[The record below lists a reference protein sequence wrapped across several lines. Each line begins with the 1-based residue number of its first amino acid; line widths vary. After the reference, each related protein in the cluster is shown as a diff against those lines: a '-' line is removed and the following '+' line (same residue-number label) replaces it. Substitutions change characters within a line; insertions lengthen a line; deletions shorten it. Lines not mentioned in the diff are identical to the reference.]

1 MAANTTH
8 LTAERKLAEELFRL
22 QQAKK
27 TENGA
32 PGPAEELALAP
43 LVDRIAYTIASGL
56 VVAMKELEN
65 HIASETRKVGDA
77 VGRRL
82 DALQASFDELSGA
95 MAEQRSINQ
104 SVQQKCQDL
113 SLVTEALHDAD
124 TKQEAETAS
133 LRVSVTERIDAVTA
147 SVKDSEARQQAD
159 TASRLEAVIAT
170 VKETDTERETR
181 MTALQAA
188 LNERLAEASAQLE
201 QTDARRESDMAAL
214 RASLTERID
223 GLCKDL
229 SVHQEDMVAVK
240 SALGGFSKTL
250 ESLVERLDRQADAL
264 RSMSAAYAQRETD
277 LEQLVQGLARLRAY
291 PAPAPV
297 DRL

>member
-1 MAANTTH
+1 MAANTTQ

-27 TENGA
+27 TENGSA
-32 PGPAEELALAP
+32 GPGEELVLAP

-65 HIASETRKVGDA
+65 HIASETRKVGDS

-104 SVQQKCQDL
+104 SVQQKYQELATTTDVL
-113 SLVTEALHDAD
+113 KDAD
-124 TKQEAETAS
+124 ARQEAETAS
-133 LRVSVTERIDAVTA
+133 LRTAVTERIDTVAA
-147 SVKDSEARQQAD
+147 SVKEA
-159 TASRLEAVIAT
+159 
-170 VKETDTERETR
+170 ETQREVQIT
-181 MTALQAA
+181 TLQTS
-188 LNERLAEASAQLE
+188 LNERISAASAQFE
-201 QTDARRESDMAAL
+201 QADARRESELAVFRSAV
-214 RASLTERID
+214 SERID

-229 SVHQEDMVAVK
+229 SVQQEDMLAVK